1 MPLSV
6 FKKLNASLNPYN
18 QGYFVSTRCLISIHL
33 ISAGGKPDTVF
44 LSGYHC
50 VHNACQ
56 SGAEVDPDP
65 SPCYMQTLNAAL
77 HIRVVSKQPK
87 KAGEDIPGIFSAKTN
102 SVRKTDER

>member
-6 FKKLNASLNPYN
+6 FKKLNASLNPVQSGIFRKQTLPN
-18 QGYFVSTRCLISIHL
+18 LHPSDQCW
-33 ISAGGKPDTVF
+33 GKPDTVF

-77 HIRVVSKQPK
+77 HIRVVSK
-87 KAGEDIPGIFSAKTN
+87 
-102 SVRKTDER
+102 